1 MMSRTLLRGL
11 MSRTMRAR
19 VPRMT
24 RAISTSNVCREEE
37 SQSPLQWD
45 MLNSCFVENGAAG
58 FLFPYFVSTEMKLTN
73 ESLRSIFD
81 RIDTNGDGVL
91 QREEIMNGFKANGI
105 TFRAETVDALMK
117 LADKNN
123 DGVIQYEEF
132 EAMMENLWKTH
143 NVVGVLSQS
152 ISFSSHKKT
161 AILHPKFYTQDPSN
175 VGNW

>member
-1 MMSRTLLRGL
+1 MSRTLLRGL

-19 VPRMT
+19 VPRIT

-37 SQSPLQWD
+37 SESPLQWD
-45 MLNSCFVENGAAG
+45 MLNSCFVENGSAG

-143 NVVGVLSQS
+143 NVVGSVLS
-152 ISFSSHKKT
+152 IYLILSSHEKN
-161 AILHPKFYTQDPSN
+161 AILHLNLYTQDPSN

>member
-1 MMSRTLLRGL
+1 
-11 MSRTMRAR
+11 
-19 VPRMT
+19 
-24 RAISTSNVCREEE
+24 
-37 SQSPLQWD
+37 

-143 NVVGVLSQS
+143 NVVGSVLS
-152 ISFSSHKKT
+152 IYLILSSHEKN
-161 AILHPKFYTQDPSN
+161 AILHLNLYTQDPSN